1 MSEYICDPN
10 NLNEFEKKVCEVMR
24 RVSPYPPT
32 EGELCDKC
40 SHHAYDHFYPRLL
53 SKLQNREPL
62 HILEIGVYRG
72 GSLKIWTEVFPNAKY
87 YGVDWNYSNLQIDVA
102 NNKNVVLLTGNQS
115 DPNMK
120 KVFEKLNIK
129 FDLIIDDGSHQI
141 FDQMS
146 SFNLLKDFISK
157 DGYYVI
163 EDIYPEHN
171 YPEEFKNQ
179 FVDVDITHIKKRKD
193 DRLFVYHNT

>member
-10 NLNEFEKKVCEVMR
+10 NLNEFEKNVWEKMKS
-24 RVSPYPPT
+24 VSPYPPI

-40 SHHAYDHFYPRLL
+40 SHHSYQYFYPKLF
-53 SKLQNREPL
+53 SKLQNRENL
-62 HILEIGVYRG
+62 HILEIGIFRG
-72 GSLKIWTEVFPNAKY
+72 GSLKILTEIFPNAKY
-87 YGVDWNYSNLQIDVA
+87 YGVDWDYSNLQIDVS
-102 NNKNVVLLTGNQS
+102 NNKNVKLLTGNQS
-115 DPNMK
+115 DPKMK

-141 FDQMS
+141 FDQLS
-146 SFNLLKDFISK
+146 SFNLLKDLISK

-163 EDIYPEHN
+163 EDIYPDHN

-179 FVDVDITHIKKRKD
+179 FVDVNLNHIKNRKD
-193 DRLFVYHNT
+193 DRLFVYHNN